1 MWRPPRGLDALKWVS
16 MACAIVF
23 TAKAEHDLAMA
34 IPGMDPFVAAAVPG
48 ALDAYVVRALQR
60 NREVLV
66 AVAAMISVN
75 AASHLEA
82 ADLID
87 MNWKLI
93 TAVSAI
99 APLVLWRVHSLR
111 DPGTWRERKLWGV
124 DTGTDT
130 VTGVPA
136 LDYADQT
143 DTSTGT
149 GTDTSTG
156 TPADTVTC
164 DWCGWTQCPAA
175 HLEHHKEHACTER
188 FRHTDTAPSTVP
200 DTAPS
205 TVPDTLTEADT
216 DFLAEHAERTRS
228 LFKDWPVPA
237 AAPRN
242 GVSVRVPASVPMVA
256 YHPGTDRV
264 EPYEHTPSTDTD
276 TSTPVLTAV
285 PPLPE
290 QYPGTPTD
298 TGTDT
303 APDTSTRNREHVS
316 AGRILASDTAHMDT
330 ARDVFT
336 KHGGGDGIV
345 RAMKSGIGSGT
356 ARAQRLTAACKHEHA
371 EGWL

>member
-1 MWRPPRGLDALKWVS
+1 MWSPPRGLDALKWVS

-34 IPGMDPFVAAAVPG
+34 IPGMDPIVAAAVPG

-66 AVAAMISVN
+66 AVAAMIAVN

-82 ADLID
+82 ADLIQ

-111 DPGTWRERKLWGV
+111 DPDTWRARKLWNV
-124 DTGTDT
+124 DTGTST
-130 VTGVPA
+130 VTGLPG
-136 LDYADQT
+136 LDYADQADT
-143 DTSTGT
+143 DTSTV
-149 GTDTSTG
+149 TDT
-156 TPADTVTC
+156 ADTVTC

-188 FRHTDTAPSTVP
+188 FAYRSTPTDTRTDTV
-200 DTAPS
+200 TK
-205 TVPDTLTEADT
+205 ADT
-216 DFLAEHAERTRS
+216 DFLAEHAEKTRA
-228 LFKDWPVPA
+228 LFQDWPVPA
-237 AAPRN
+237 AVPRN
-242 GVSVRVPASVPMVA
+242 GVSVRVPASVPMVS

-264 EPYEHTPSTDTD
+264 EPYEHTPDTD
-276 TSTPVLTAV
+276 TAASTPVLTEIRQGL

-290 QYPGTPTD
+290 SFP
-298 TGTDT
+298 GTDT
-303 APDTSTRNREHVS
+303 ADTGTAPDTGTRNREHVS
-316 AGRILASDTAHMDT
+316 AGRILPSDTVHMAT
-330 ARDVFT
+330 ARSVFT
-336 KHGGGDGIV
+336 EHGGGDGIV
-345 RAMKSGIGSGT
+345 RAMKAGVGSGT
-356 ARAQRLTAACKHEHA
+356 ARAQRLTAACKHEHT